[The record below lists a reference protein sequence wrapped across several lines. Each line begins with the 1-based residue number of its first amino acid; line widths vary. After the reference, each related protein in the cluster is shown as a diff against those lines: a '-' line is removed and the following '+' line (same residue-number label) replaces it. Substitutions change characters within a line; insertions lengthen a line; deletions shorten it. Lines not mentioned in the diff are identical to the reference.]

1 MGCEWYA
8 RLTSGLGHAIIRSPR
23 RRLIRIRIKLMGRI
37 PAMGR
42 TTPAKELTRV
52 AGNMEVPE
60 FT

>member
-1 MGCEWYA
+1 MGSEWYA

-23 RRLIRIRIKLMGRI
+23 RRLIRIRLRRRK

-42 TTPAKELTRV
+42 TTPLGALTRS
-52 AGNMEVPE
+52 ADDMLRPE

>member
-1 MGCEWYA
+1 MGSEWYA

-23 RRLIRIRIKLMGRI
+23 RRLIRIRIKLRGRI

-42 TTPAKELTRV
+42 TTPGRALNCD
-52 AGNMEVPE
+52 ADDMWMSE